1 MTKMGVGVAE
11 EDAERIFRSFY
22 EVRDVA
28 FHSTSKDQFL
38 GGGIGLGLVIARGIM
53 RKHGGWLWAESA
65 GSDLEKCPG
74 SCFHVLMPIRSP
86 RSRRS

>member
-53 RKHGGWLWAESA
+53 RKHGGWAWGGNGRKQL
-65 GSDLEKCPG
+65 
-74 SCFHVLMPIRSP
+74 
-86 RSRRS
+86 